1 MWKLNKVGESIL
13 NQYVKEMLPSL
24 VKRLEDKLT
33 TDEIRIL
40 IPGYQTAT
48 EDRTGLIGLLKDEPE
63 ELWQRNNNLM
73 AQFVVGYDERE
84 LADFQEAKRK
94 KNNPNLVSKYNTIL
108 EKLQKA
114 FDYDHSISQNKE
126 RAYRLTEMK
135 GTNVCTYCNRQYI
148 FTVNKPK
155 KKGLEHIVRPELDH
169 WFCKELYPLLSLSFY
184 NLIPSCHIC
193 NSSVKGD
200 EVLTLDTHI
209 HPYVQEDAN
218 PKIQFKPTIVS
229 GQSSMYGV
237 KIERTKESKEDNTVK
252 AFALD
257 EIYAEH
263 GRLEVTELMRF
274 NYAYNDGY
282 LKVLFE
288 ELLNDFGTKLT
299 KAEIYRMLFGT
310 ELEPERFGERPMSKL
325 KYDVLRYLQII

>member
-135 GTNVCTYCNRQYI
+135 
-148 FTVNKPK
+148 
-155 KKGLEHIVRPELDH
+155 D
-169 WFCKELYPLLSLSFY
+169 S
-184 NLIPSCHIC
+184 
-193 NSSVKGD
+193 
-200 EVLTLDTHI
+200 
-209 HPYVQEDAN
+209 
-218 PKIQFKPTIVS
+218 
-229 GQSSMYGV
+229 
-237 KIERTKESKEDNTVK
+237 
-252 AFALD
+252 
-257 EIYAEH
+257 
-263 GRLEVTELMRF
+263 
-274 NYAYNDGY
+274 
-282 LKVLFE
+282 
-288 ELLNDFGTKLT
+288 
-299 KAEIYRMLFGT
+299 
-310 ELEPERFGERPMSKL
+310 
-325 KYDVLRYLQII
+325 